1 MTCQHCQTE
10 IFDDDYRCR
19 RCGRRMRSFPS
30 RPATASFPVS
40 HSATAR
46 AYDFAPAS
54 TAEAAVSQQVSEP
67 QVPGQQ
73 PLFDGSQPSSR
84 VIAFES
90 ITTRVERQAI
100 QARAATI
107 SRPAPLKTERVQI
120 KHARA
125 ARARAAAQRRLEFEG
140 QDDSLPLPQ
149 TDIICDAPVAPA
161 RLRLLATAIDAA
173 LIAIPCA
180 VSIALYLY
188 VGGQITTDK
197 HTLPF
202 ILAAWATI
210 PLFYKLLFTFAGCD
224 SVGMRQAGLQLV
236 DFDGNPPSST
246 RRYQRCLG
254 SLLSLSAAGIGLI
267 WSLVDEDHLTWH
279 DHISGT
285 FPTFLSEE

>member
-19 RCGRRMRSFPS
+19 RCGRRVRSFPS
-30 RPATASFPVS
+30 RPPAASFPVS
-40 HSATAR
+40 SSAAAR
-46 AYDFAPAS
+46 AYDFAPAPTVEAGVS
-54 TAEAAVSQQVSEP
+54 HHVAEPHA
-67 QVPGQQ
+67 PGQQ
-73 PLFDGSQPSSR
+73 PLFDGPQSSSR

-90 ITTRVERQAI
+90 LTTRVERQAI
-100 QARAATI
+100 QARAAGI
-107 SRPAPLKTERVQI
+107 SRPAPLKTEKVQV

-140 QDDSLPLPQ
+140 QDDALPLPQ

-180 VSIALYLY
+180 LSIALFLF
-188 VGGQITTDK
+188 VGGQIPTDK
-197 HTLPF
+197 HLLPLM
-202 ILAAWATI
+202 LAALATI

-224 SVGMRQAGLQLV
+224 SVGMRRAGLQLV

-279 DHISGT
+279 DHISST
-285 FPTFLSEE
+285 FPTFRSEE